1 MRRAFILSALA
12 TFLWLALAPL
22 PASAFGKIVFDPE
35 AFTRL
40 GLELDTARSQLGV
53 LTQQLA
59 AIKALDPSQYQWSN
73 AQQVI
78 NSLGQEMQQTQ
89 GLAYNASNMDQ
100 QFKSDFPG
108 YVAPQNY
115 GQQYQNN
122 AATTLNTLNGVLQ
135 NLGMTASDFQ
145 NETTRMAFLQN
156 QAQSAQGQ
164 TQAIQASSQIASELL
179 SQVQLMHQTLIAQ
192 TNAQDAY
199 YANQVQS
206 DASAKAELQKVV
218 QAGSTTVP
226 PYGTSGHYL
235 NPPHF

>member
-1 MRRAFILSALA
+1 MRRAFTFFTLLA
-12 TFLWLALAPL
+12 VCFWLALTP
-22 PASAFGKIVFDPE
+22 PTASAGFGKPVFDE
-35 AFTRL
+35 AAFGRL
-40 GLELDTARSQLGV
+40 GEEIQAAADQLTALK
-53 LTQQLA
+53 QQ
-59 AIKALDPSQYQWSN
+59 IKNLDPSQYQWSN

-108 YVAPQNY
+108 YVAPQDY
-115 GQQYQNN
+115 SQQYQNN
-122 AATTLNTLNGVLQ
+122 SATTLNTLNGVLQ

-145 NETTRMAFLQN
+145 NETTRMTFLQQ

-199 YANQVQS
+199 YANQVQN
-206 DASAKAELQKVV
+206 DASAKAEQQKII